1 MMSKEDFIEA
11 EGKVLDALHGGLFRV
26 ELDTGQKI
34 LAHLAGKMQIHHV
47 RIVPG
52 DRVRVELS
60 VYDLKRGRITYRLKH
75 EAA

>member
-11 EGKVLDALHGGLFRV
+11 EGKVLEAFHGGLFSV

-34 LAHLAGKMQIHHV
+34 LAHLAGKMQIRHV

-60 VYDLKRGRITYRLKH
+60 VYDLTRGRITYRLKH